1 MTEIKCTCN
10 KHFSILVRGANTE
23 ADEKSAYDNVQV
35 GGAPTQRISK
45 RNSTGNASWGV
56 GPNIEKLEHQFLQTM
71 QVGEGPNIENFKKR
85 NSTGN
90 ASWGVGPNIEK
101 LEHQFLQTMQVGE
114 GPNIENF
121 KKRNSTGN
129 AGWRGPNI
137 ENFEKEILQAMQV
150 GDDKEIFFLYH
161 TMSHSLSKIL
171 K

>member
-90 ASWGVGPNIEK
+90 AGWWGPN
-101 LEHQFLQTMQVGE
+101 T
-114 GPNIENF
+114 ENF
-121 KKRNSTGN
+121 EKRNSTGN